1 MVLGTGMKILCMAC
15 LLSIVP
21 NYKTQLSHLNSEL
34 EIGETIRSIQCPFCL
49 KQDGDFAVTR
59 TEDGLL
65 YKCFRVSCDSRGF
78 IPSNLRHWGSFY
90 RLSTAR
96 KYEGYPFESDI
107 IKLNNNQI
115 IYLQK
120 KFNLTLEELIL
131 NKIKWCNKTERII
144 YPILSQNGNTKGYVS
159 RYYKELSEKKY
170 DGVKSR
176 TYWINRSDNYYNVS
190 FPYGENYDI
199 ENIFVLVEDI
209 VSSIRIARHAPSIA
223 LLSNSIPT
231 NAMKL
236 LSGKRVA
243 IVLDNDA
250 IAHALKIK
258 QQYSLFFEHCEV
270 IPIDKD
276 PKNMNNNELL
286 QKIINKLN

>member
-1 MVLGTGMKILCMAC
+1 M
-15 LLSIVP
+15 P

-34 EIGETIRSIQCPFCL
+34 EIGQTIRSIQCPFCL

-65 YKCFRVSCDSRGF
+65 YKCFRVTCDSRGF
-78 IPSNLRHWGSFY
+78 IPSNLRHWGSY
-90 RLSTAR
+90 CKSKSTR

-107 IKLNNNQI
+107 IKLNNKQI
-115 IYLQK
+115 RYLEE
-120 KFNLTLEELIL
+120 KFNLTSEELIL
-131 NKIKWCNKTERII
+131 NKIKWCRKTERII
-144 YPILSQNGNTKGYVS
+144 YPILSQNGNIKGYVS

-170 DGVKSR
+170 DGIKSR
-176 TYWINRSDNYYNVS
+176 TYWINRSNNYYNVS
-190 FPYGENYDI
+190 FPYGNDYKVD
-199 ENIFVLVEDI
+199 NIFVLVEDI
-209 VSSIRIARHAPSIA
+209 VSSIRVGRHVQSIA

-236 LSGKRVA
+236 LAGKKVI

-250 IAHALKIK
+250 ISHALEIK
-258 QQYSLFFEHCEV
+258 QRYSLFFESCQV

-276 PKNMNNNELL
+276 PKNMNNDELL
-286 QKIINKLN
+286 QKIVNKIN